1 MSMTKCRQKGFT
13 LIELIIFIVVVGIG
27 VTGVLSV
34 FSTNIRSSADP
45 LVRKQA
51 LAIAESLLE
60 EILLK
65 EFREHPSTGSNGSG
79 GLCDAGAGTN
89 RSLWTNVC
97 EYNGYTSTGITDVQG
112 TAVPSLSG
120 YSVSPA
126 VAVSTETISGVT
138 LKMVVVQV
146 RDTQNNVVS
155 LTGYR
160 GDF

>member
-1 MSMTKCRQKGFT
+1 MYTTRRPQKGFT

-34 FSTNIRSSADP
+34 FSTNVKASADP

-65 EFREHPSTGSNGSG
+65 DFREHPSFGSNGSG
-79 GLCDAGAGTN
+79 GVCNAGTGTN
-89 RSLWTNVC
+89 RALWTNVC
-97 EYNGYTSTGITDVQG
+97 EYNTFTSAGITDVLG
-112 TAVPSLSG
+112 NAIPSLSG
-120 YSVSPA
+120 YSVLPP
-126 VAVSTETISGVT
+126 VAVSTVTISGVT

-146 RDTQNNVVS
+146 TDTQNNVVS

-160 GDF
+160 GNF